1 MQERAVHQSEWDW
14 IGQQFDYEID
24 NSGNLEDL
32 KIQVDA
38 MIRHLLPD
46 HQ

>member
-1 MQERAVHQSEWDW
+1 VHQSEWDW

-24 NSGNLEDL
+24 NSGNLKDL

-38 MIRHLLPD
+38 MIKHLLLS